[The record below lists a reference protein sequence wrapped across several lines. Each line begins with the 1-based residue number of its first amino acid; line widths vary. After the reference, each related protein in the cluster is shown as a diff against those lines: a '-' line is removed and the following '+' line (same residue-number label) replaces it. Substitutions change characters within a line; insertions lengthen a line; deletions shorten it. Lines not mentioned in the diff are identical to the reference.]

1 MSVIDEQ
8 FPREPGEV
16 IIGQKDRQDC
26 KKGQDGVE
34 GKHQHRLLLIE
45 QLGGRQDVQDVVAS
59 DEGVSVSSF
68 KLSTDVFL
76 SLFQVDIH
84 VPVQAGENASVV
96 NARVELD
103 NDWPADDLFQEV
115 GGIAADLTSSRR

>member
-1 MSVIDEQ
+1 MQLSVIDEQ

-84 VPVQAGENASVV
+84 VPIVMKSMFYFCHFWG
-96 NARVELD
+96 
-103 NDWPADDLFQEV
+103 P
-115 GGIAADLTSSRR
+115 

>member
-1 MSVIDEQ
+1 
-8 FPREPGEV
+8 
-16 IIGQKDRQDC
+16 
-26 KKGQDGVE
+26 
-34 GKHQHRLLLIE
+34 LIE